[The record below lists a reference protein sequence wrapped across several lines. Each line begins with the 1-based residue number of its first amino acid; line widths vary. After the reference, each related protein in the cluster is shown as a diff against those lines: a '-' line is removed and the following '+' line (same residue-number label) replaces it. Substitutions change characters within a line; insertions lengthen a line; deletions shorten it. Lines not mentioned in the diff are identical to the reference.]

1 MPKIRWLPRNMG
13 YITCLRQYCFCS
25 FHLRKMYST
34 LSLHRHHHEHI
45 TDRQPQ
51 SHAVELDESMNWEL
65 QTLEGLACNM
75 GCITCLTLTAHCFHH
90 HSPRNVHDDN
100 MKHISFIDDHN
111 WTSAIKWNWAERCWG
126 HGWVAPSLANVNLR
140 SHHPSLYIFLPLHF
154 LPGKK
159 RPIVVG
165 RVGGDFSASE
175 KLYWLLSR
183 VSCNEWL

>member
-1 MPKIRWLPRNMG
+1 
-13 YITCLRQYCFCS
+13 
-25 FHLRKMYST
+25 MYST

-100 MKHISFIDDHN
+100 MKLISSSTFI
-111 WTSAIKWNWAERCWG
+111 IGR
-126 HGWVAPSLANVNLR
+126 VPSNEIEQN
-140 SHHPSLYIFLPLHF
+140 
-154 LPGKK
+154 
-159 RPIVVG
+159 VVG
-165 RVGGDFSASE
+165 DTDG
-175 KLYWLLSR
+175 
-183 VSCNEWL
+183 